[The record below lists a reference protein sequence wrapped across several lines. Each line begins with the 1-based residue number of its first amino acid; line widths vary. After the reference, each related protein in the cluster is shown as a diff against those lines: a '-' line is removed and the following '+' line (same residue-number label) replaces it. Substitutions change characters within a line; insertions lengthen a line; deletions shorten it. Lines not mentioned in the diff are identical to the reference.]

1 MVIENYFWNQIMN
14 QIKEEFYK
22 KRKMDEYKLWF
33 GGIKYIG
40 TTGTAVILEVPSIFF
55 QNQLIKRGYIS
66 SLERKIKEKTN
77 KKLVIEMKLRDV
89 LKPNLPM
96 KVGGELYGR

>member
-14 QIKEEFYK
+14 QIKKKFYK
-22 KRKMDEYKLWF
+22 KK
-33 GGIKYIG
+33 
-40 TTGTAVILEVPSIFF
+40 
-55 QNQLIKRGYIS
+55 
-66 SLERKIKEKTN
+66 N